1 MSEIVGWLAF
11 TVVAGLLF
19 AVGSL
24 VDWKS
29 VLSKYVG
36 GPGDGDGDDD
46 RR

>member
-1 MSEIVGWLAF
+1 MSEIVGWLAL
-11 TVVAGLLF
+11 TIVSGLVL

-29 VLSKYVG
+29 ALSRYVG
-36 GPGDGDGDDD
+36 DAEDGDSD